1 MMCQEAFFTEEP
13 LKTWADNDPK
23 ASLMKKKRD
32 LIVNAAR
39 EAFLNGG
46 YANTSMDSIAKGAG
60 VSIKT
65 VYRHFE
71 NKDDLF
77 IAVMQ
82 AACSGGAEDGRLPK
96 RNWPEKAPRI
106 GLNLA
111 AIEYLRH
118 ALSAEQLALYRV
130 VLRDAGRFPELGKR
144 YSEEAVEGRNMLLVE
159 YLKRWSSSQG
169 WKIKDPLG
177 AANTFAG
184 LLRSGWFE
192 SVLLGTEVIEE
203 AALLRQ
209 AKTGAAQMLVLIE
222 SRIL

>member
-1 MMCQEAFFTEEP
+1 
-13 LKTWADNDPK
+13 LKTWQDDDPK
-23 ASLMKKKRD
+23 ASLMKRKRA

-39 EAFLNGG
+39 EAFLTGG
-46 YANTSMDSIAKGAG
+46 YADTSMDSIAKGAG

-82 AACSGGAEDGRLPK
+82 AACSVEGNDGPAPPRDWLAK
-96 RNWPEKAPRI
+96 GPRI
-106 GLNLA
+106 GINLA

-118 ALSAEQLALYRV
+118 ALSSEQLALYRV

-144 YSEEAVEGRNMLLVE
+144 YSEEVIEGRSAVIVE
-159 YLKRWSSSQG
+159 YLNRWSPSQG
-169 WKIKDPLG
+169 WKIKDTLK
-177 AANTFAG
+177 AADAFVG

-192 SVLLGTEVIEE
+192 SVLLGTAAIEE
-203 AALLRQ
+203 TALLQHAKTAALEILI
-209 AKTGAAQMLVLIE
+209 LIE
-222 SRIL
+222 SRKL

>member
-1 MMCQEAFFTEEP
+1 
-13 LKTWADNDPK
+13 
-23 ASLMKKKRD
+23 
-32 LIVNAAR
+32 
-39 EAFLNGG
+39 
-46 YANTSMDSIAKGAG
+46 MDSIAKGAG

-82 AACSGGAEDGRLPK
+82 AACSTEAHSDASVK
-96 RNWPEKAPRI
+96 RSWPDKAPRI

-118 ALSAEQLALYRV
+118 ALSTEQIALYRV

-144 YSEEAVEGRNMLLVE
+144 YSEEVIEGRNALIVE
-159 YLKRWSSSQG
+159 YLKRWSSPQG
-169 WKIKDPLG
+169 WRIKDIPG
-177 AANTFAG
+177 AANAFVG

-192 SVLLGTEVIEE
+192 AVLLGTAEIEE
-203 AALLRQ
+203 KALLQ
-209 AKTGAAQMLVLIE
+209 HAKTAATQMVILIE
-222 SRIL
+222 SRKL

>member
-1 MMCQEAFFTEEP
+1 
-13 LKTWADNDPK
+13 LKTWEANDPK
-23 ASLMKKKRD
+23 ASLMMRKRE
-32 LIVNAAR
+32 LIVHAAR

-46 YANTSMDSIAKGAG
+46 YADTSMDSIAKGAG

-82 AACSGGAEDGRLPK
+82 AACSTDISGGPTGQRS
-96 RNWPEKAPRI
+96 WPEKAPRVA
-106 GLNLA
+106 LNLA

-118 ALSAEQLALYRV
+118 ALSTEQIALYRV
-130 VLRDAGRFPELGKR
+130 VLRDAGKFPEIGKR
-144 YSEEAVEGRNMLLVE
+144 YSEEVVQGRNMLFVE
-159 YLKRWSSSQG
+159 YLTRWSTPQG
-169 WKIKDPLG
+169 WRIKNPLG

-192 SVLLGTEVIEE
+192 SILLGMELVEE
-203 AALLRQ
+203 RALLKH
-209 AKTGAAQMLVLIE
+209 AKTGATQML
-222 SRIL
+222 ILLDSQML

>member
-1 MMCQEAFFTEEP
+1 VT
-13 LKTWADNDPK
+13 LKTWEDDDPK
-23 ASLMKKKRD
+23 ASLMKRKRT

-39 EAFLNGG
+39 EAFLTGG
-46 YANTSMDSIAKGAG
+46 YADTSMDSIAKGAG

-77 IAVMQ
+77 IAVMK
-82 AACSGGAEDGRLPK
+82 AACSSEENEGPGAP
-96 RNWPEKAPRI
+96 RNWPAKSPRI

-118 ALSAEQLALYRV
+118 ALSTDQLALYRV

-144 YSEEAVEGRNMLLVE
+144 YSEEVIEGRNILLVE

-169 WKIKDPLG
+169 WKIKDMLG

-192 SVLLGTEVIEE
+192 SVLLGTAEIEE
-203 AALLRQ
+203 TALLQQ
-209 AKTGAAQMLVLIE
+209 AKSATLQMLILIE
-222 SRIL
+222 SGKL

>member
-1 MMCQEAFFTEEP
+1 VT
-13 LKTWADNDPK
+13 LKTWQDNDPK
-23 ASLMKKKRD
+23 ASLMKRKRD

-46 YANTSMDSIAKGAG
+46 YADTSMDSIAKGAG

-77 IAVMQ
+77 IAVMR
-82 AACSGGAEDGRLPK
+82 AACSAEAHSGPSVK
-96 RNWPEKAPRI
+96 RSWPDKAPRI

-111 AIEYLRH
+111 AVEYLRH
-118 ALSAEQLALYRV
+118 ALSTEQVALYRV
-130 VLRDAGRFPELGKR
+130 VLRDAGRFPELGKQ
-144 YSEEAVEGRNMLLVE
+144 YSQEVVDGRNTLMVD
-159 YLKRWSSSQG
+159 YLSRWSSSQG
-169 WKIKDPLG
+169 WKIKDALG
-177 AANTFAG
+177 AANTFVG

-192 SVLLGTEVIEE
+192 SFLLGIRLVEE
-203 AALLRQ
+203 EALLRH
-209 AKTGAAQMLVLIE
+209 AKTKAAQMLILIE

>member
-1 MMCQEAFFTEEP
+1 MMCQEFYSGAP
-13 LKTWADNDPK
+13 LKTWETNDPK
-23 ASLMKKKRD
+23 ASLMKRKRD

-46 YANTSMDSIAKGAG
+46 YADTSMDSIAKGAG

-77 IAVMQ
+77 VAVMR
-82 AACSGGAEDGRLPK
+82 AACSTDICGGPPAHRV
-96 RNWPEKAPRI
+96 WPDKPPQVA
-106 GLNLA
+106 LNLA

-118 ALSAEQLALYRV
+118 ALSAEQVALYRV
-130 VLRDAGRFPELGKR
+130 VLRDAGRFPELGKQ
-144 YSEEAVEGRNMLLVE
+144 YSQEVIEGRNTLIVE
-159 YLKRWSSSQG
+159 YLKRWSPSRG
-169 WKIKDPLG
+169 WKVKNPTG

-192 SVLLGTEVIEE
+192 SILLGTESVEE
-203 AALLRQ
+203 TALLKH
-209 AKTGAAQMLVLIE
+209 AKAGAAQILTLLE
-222 SRIL
+222 SQAL

>member
-1 MMCQEAFFTEEP
+1 
-13 LKTWADNDPK
+13 LKTWQDDDPK
-23 ASLMKKKRD
+23 ASLMKRKRA

-39 EAFLNGG
+39 EAFLTGG
-46 YANTSMDSIAKGAG
+46 YADTSMDSIAKGAG

-77 IAVMQ
+77 MAVMQ
-82 AACSGGAEDGRLPK
+82 AACSVEGNESP
-96 RNWPEKAPRI
+96 APRDWPAKSPRT

-118 ALSAEQLALYRV
+118 ALSSEQLALYRV

-144 YSEEAVEGRNMLLVE
+144 YSKEVIEGRNALMVE
-159 YLKRWSSSQG
+159 YLNRWSPSQG
-169 WKIKDPLG
+169 WKIKDTLKV
-177 AANTFAG
+177 ADAFAG

-192 SVLLGTEVIEE
+192 SVLLGTAAIEE
-203 AALLRQ
+203 TALLQ
-209 AKTGAAQMLVLIE
+209 HAKSAASQILILIE
-222 SRIL
+222 SRKL